1 MKTSELVEK
10 VLKERNRLKE
20 QVENAEGLVRL
31 QEVMR
36 EYDGEDKLY
45 TSEEI
50 TEDVKNNPKVESF
63 KTGIVALDNLTGGF
77 RQKQV
82 ITMFAHSGHGKTQV
96 STWFMS
102 LLKELEP
109 VLIPLEQNAEELL
122 SQYLERGYE
131 IPHFLAPKH
140 HDTFVPT
147 EWIEERIVEGIAK
160 YNSKLLV
167 IDHLGYIDTNGK
179 DGKWKKENLPFRI
192 GQTMKEI
199 NHIADKWNVCVILL
213 VHVSQGDEAK
223 PPQLEDIGNSSDIK
237 KESDTVIAIWRKNTL
252 KKKIRVY
259 ENKVM
264 LSVLK
269 NRRFGKNGN
278 VGLIFEDETGNY
290 REESDWV
297 DSMVAS
303 AQEAVEQDDLFDSV
317 S

>member
-20 QVENAEGLVRL
+20 HVENAEGLVRL

-45 TSEEI
+45 SSEEI
-50 TEDVKNNPKVESF
+50 AEDLKDKPKVEGF
-63 KTGIVALDNLTGGF
+63 KTGVVALDNLTGGF

-82 ITMFAHSGHGKTQV
+82 ITMFAHSGHGKTEV
-96 STWFMS
+96 STWIMS
-102 LLKELEP
+102 KLADLEP
-109 VLIPLEQNAEELL
+109 VLLPLEQNAEELI
-122 SQYLERGYE
+122 SQRIERGYS
-131 IPHFLAPKH
+131 IPHFLAPRH
-140 HDTFVPT
+140 HDAFVGT
-147 EWIEERIVEGIAK
+147 DWIEERVVEGIAK
-160 YNSKLLV
+160 YNSKMVV

-179 DGKWKKENLPFRI
+179 DGIHKRENLAYRI
-192 GQTMKEI
+192 GQTMKEL
-199 NHIADKWNVCVILL
+199 NHIADKWNVILLLL

-237 KESDTVIAIWRKNTL
+237 KESDTVIAIWRKNTM
-252 KKKIRVY
+252 KKKVRVY

-278 VGLIFEDETGNY
+278 VGLTFDDTTGNY
-290 REESDWV
+290 YEDSSWV
-297 DSMVAS
+297 DSMVAM
-303 AQEAVEQDDLFDSV
+303 AEQAVEQDELFDSV
-317 S
+317 